1 MRQAFPM
8 TWRSSVGPVLLPC
21 RLRVGVS
28 PHTPRRTD
36 TPARR
41 VACRVPVLRGRTSS
55 FQRSQPAPQ
64 QSGPT
69 ADTADRSV
77 LCSTCLVA
85 EA

>member
-1 MRQAFPM
+1 MSVLVQNPNKTARHPEEVPVRQAFPM

-41 VACRVPVLRGRTSS
+41 VACRVLVLHGRPVHFDAATLRGSRI
-55 FQRSQPAPQ
+55 Q
-64 QSGPT
+64 
-69 ADTADRSV
+69 
-77 LCSTCLVA
+77 
-85 EA
+85 